1 MHLKALLLI
10 REPIVCCFYSAG
22 KNIFIFV
29 FPNNCLSDFHLAS
42 TPIFR
47 MSSKSHSTIVN
58 WIMVSIPENKLPR
71 LQITIHRSSAIFA
84 RRSSSNSLPTRS
96 NHPGYRKPFARV
108 LLSLFFIEF
117 VGADDGDVRTRAA
130 AAKQKAKNVKK
141 CDEPL
146 LFFPFPSRDLAI
158 SDVDTS
164 AWGPSNSESFSQ
176 SSRFHLPL
184 IPLSA

>member
-47 MSSKSHSTIVN
+47 MSSKSHPAIVN

-71 LQITIHRSSAIFA
+71 LQITIHRSSAIFRHPIILKLTFNTIKSPGMSKALCTRPTLALFYWIRWRRWRGCAHA
-84 RRSSSNSLPTRS
+84 RRCGQTKDQKCEKVRWGTS
-96 NHPGYRKPFARV
+96 F
-108 LLSLFFIEF
+108 LSFS
-117 VGADDGDVRTRAA
+117 
-130 AAKQKAKNVKK
+130 
-141 CDEPL
+141 
-146 LFFPFPSRDLAI
+146 FPRSRDI
-158 SDVDTS
+158 GR
-164 AWGPSNSESFSQ
+164 W
-176 SSRFHLPL
+176 HL
-184 IPLSA
+184 SMGSV